1 MLGWNQQTHAG
12 HPRRDNVP
20 RAIKAKYMNLKQL
33 SQKLSLSPTTV
44 SRALNGYPEV
54 NEATRRR
61 VAEAAEKFQY
71 RPNARAQTLATGKSK
86 SIGHI
91 VSMSNQAELVN
102 MVFSDFVAGAGLV
115 YARHGYTMTLK
126 IVPDDMELDAY
137 RALSERGIV
146 DGVIVQAP
154 ACDDPRIDCLS
165 SLGIPF
171 VVHGRASDV
180 QTPYAWLDVNNQR
193 AIDTL
198 TTHLTDLGHRR
209 IALVN
214 GRETL
219 DFAARRRAG
228 FVAALQRAGGEVDH
242 ALMRSGDM
250 SEPNG
255 YDAAHVLL
263 SLPRPP
269 TAFVASSVV
278 LAIGVKRAVE
288 ERGLKPGRDIS
299 IVCFDDDIS
308 YLPNAGETPQFTA
321 MRSSVRAAGARCA
334 ELLLAQI
341 DTPDIPRASELWEA
355 EFVQGRS
362 SGPASDNVG
371 SCAGERGRT

>member
-1 MLGWNQQTHAG
+1 
-12 HPRRDNVP
+12 
-20 RAIKAKYMNLKQL
+20 MNLKQL
-33 SQKLSLSPTTV
+33 SQKIGLSPTTV

-54 NEATRRR
+54 SEETRKR
-61 VAEAAEKFQY
+61 VTEAAEKFQY

-91 VSMSNQAELVN
+91 ISMSNQAELVN
-102 MVFSDFVAGAGLV
+102 MVFSDFIAGAGLV

-126 IVPDDMELDAY
+126 IVPDAEELAAY
-137 RALSERGIV
+137 RALSERGTV

-154 ACDDPRIDCLS
+154 ARDDQRIACLA
-165 SLGIPF
+165 SLNIPF

-180 QTPYAWLDVNNQR
+180 GTPYAWLDVNNQR

-228 FVAALQRAGGEVDH
+228 FTTALRRAGYAADP
-242 ALMRSGDM
+242 ALMLSGDM

-255 YDAAHVLL
+255 FEAAQALL
-263 SLPRPP
+263 KLPDPP

-278 LAIGVKRAVE
+278 LALGVKRAVE
-288 ERGLKPGRDIS
+288 ECGLISGRDVS

-308 YLPNAGETPQFTA
+308 YLPNAGPVPQFTA
-321 MRSSVRAAGARCA
+321 MRSSVHAAGARCA
-334 ELLLAQI
+334 ELLLALI
-341 DTPDIPRASELWEA
+341 NTPDIAAPAELWEA
-355 EFVQGRS
+355 EFIQGRS
-362 SGPASDNVG
+362 SGPAP
-371 SCAGERGRT
+371 AGRECSPTSSGDRNQD

>member
-1 MLGWNQQTHAG
+1 
-12 HPRRDNVP
+12 
-20 RAIKAKYMNLKQL
+20 MNLKQL

-54 NEATRRR
+54 NEATRKR
-61 VAEAAEKFQY
+61 VAEAAERFQY

-91 VSMSNQAELVN
+91 ISMSNQAELVN

-115 YARHGYTMTLK
+115 YARHGYTMKLK
-126 IVPDDMELDAY
+126 IVPDDAELEAY
-137 RALSERGIV
+137 RALSERGTV

-154 ACDDPRIDCLS
+154 ACNDPRIDCLA
-165 SLGIPF
+165 SLNIPF

-180 QTPYAWLDVNNQR
+180 GTPYAWLDVNNHR

-198 TTHLTDLGHRR
+198 TAHLIGFGHKR

-219 DFAARRRAG
+219 DFASRRRAG
-228 FVAALQRAGGEVDH
+228 FAAALQRAGCEVDPT
-242 ALMRSGDM
+242 LMRSGDM

-255 YDAAHVLL
+255 YDAAQALL
-263 SLPRPP
+263 SLPYRP

-278 LAIGVKRAVE
+278 LALGIKRAVE
-288 ERGLKPGRDIS
+288 ERGLTLGRDVS
-299 IVCFDDDIS
+299 IACFDDDIS
-308 YLPNAGETPQFTA
+308 YLPNAGDMPLFTA

-334 ELLLAQI
+334 ELLLARI
-341 DTPDIPRASELWEA
+341 ASPDTPIPAELWEA

-362 SGPASDNVG
+362 SGGAPASP
-371 SCAGERGRT
+371 ERNTP

>member
-1 MLGWNQQTHAG
+1 
-12 HPRRDNVP
+12 
-20 RAIKAKYMNLKQL
+20 MNLKQL
-33 SQKLSLSPTTV
+33 SQELSLSPTTV

-54 NEATRRR
+54 NEATRKR

-91 VSMSNQAELVN
+91 ISMSNQAELVN

-115 YARHGYTMTLK
+115 YANHGYTMTLK
-126 IVPDDMELDAY
+126 IVPDDAELAAY
-137 RALSERGIV
+137 RALSERGTV

-154 ACDDPRIDCLS
+154 ACNDPRIDCLA
-165 SLGIPF
+165 SLDIPF

-180 QTPYAWLDVNNQR
+180 TSPYAWLDVNNQR

-228 FVAALQRAGGEVDH
+228 FSAALTRVFSTVDPT
-242 ALMRSGDM
+242 LMRSGDM

-255 YDAAHVLL
+255 YDAARALL
-263 SLPRPP
+263 SLPHPP

-278 LAIGVKRAVE
+278 LALGVKRAVE
-288 ERGLKPGRDIS
+288 ERGLGMGKDVS

-308 YLPNAGETPQFTA
+308 YLPNAGATPQFTA

-341 DTPDIPRASELWEA
+341 TNPHSSSPAELWEA

-362 SGPASDNVG
+362 SGPAPTGPESEM
-371 SCAGERGRT
+371 S